1 MAAEYH
7 RAMMEQAKLA
17 EKKAWEAAE
26 KEAAEEALSK
36 AATRKV
42 SKLFKLFVYW

>member
-1 MAAEYH
+1 
-7 RAMMEQAKLA
+7 MEQAKLA